1 MAHNT
6 KAILDKL
13 ARNLDQF
20 GIVETRGAQNS
31 VIVFNGGTNI
41 LTISY
46 VAAQIQAPMGG
57 VDDTLS
63 PFLGI
68 GTNNPGT
75 ILIKS
80 SISTDSDVGD
90 VIDGQVAAQVF
101 AMVCGLANDIVLQ
114 NSSALQVAYIRGTVD
129 LLSMGQ

>member
-13 ARNLDQF
+13 ARNLDQLNI
-20 GIVETRGAQNS
+20 GESRGANNS
-31 VIVFNGGTNI
+31 VIVSNGSNN

-46 VAAQIQAPMGG
+46 VPASIQAPMGG
-57 VDDTLS
+57 VDDTIS

-68 GTNNPGT
+68 GTNNPGQL
-75 ILIKS
+75 LIKS
-80 SISTDSDVGD
+80 SISTSSNVSD
-90 VIDGQVAAQVF
+90 VIDGQVAAQVL
-101 AMVCGLANDIVLQ
+101 AMVAGMANDIILQ

>member
-13 ARNLDQF
+13 ARNLDQLA
-20 GIVETRGAQNS
+20 IVETRGVNNS
-31 VIVFNGGTNI
+31 VIVSNGSNN

-46 VAAQIQAPMGG
+46 VPAQIQAPMGG
-57 VDDTLS
+57 VDDTIS

-68 GTNNPGT
+68 GTANPGQ

-80 SISTDSDVGD
+80 AINTSGNVTD
-90 VIDGQVAAQVF
+90 VIDGQIAAQVLC
-101 AMVCGLANDIVLQ
+101 MVAGMANDIILQ
-114 NSSALQVAYIRGTVD
+114 NSAAVQVAYIRGTVD
-129 LLSMGQ
+129 LLGMGQ

>member
-13 ARNLDQF
+13 ARNLDQL
-20 GIVETRGAQNS
+20 GIGETRGANNS
-31 VIVFNGGTNI
+31 VIVSNGSNN

-46 VAAQIQAPMGG
+46 IASTLQAPMGG
-57 VDDTLS
+57 VDDTVN
-63 PFLGI
+63 PYLGI
-68 GTNNPGT
+68 GTVNPGQ

-80 SISTDSDVGD
+80 SISTSSNITD
-90 VIDGQVAAQVF
+90 VIDGQVAAQTF
-101 AMVCGLANDIVLQ
+101 AMVSGMANDIVLQ

-129 LLSMGQ
+129 LLVMGQ